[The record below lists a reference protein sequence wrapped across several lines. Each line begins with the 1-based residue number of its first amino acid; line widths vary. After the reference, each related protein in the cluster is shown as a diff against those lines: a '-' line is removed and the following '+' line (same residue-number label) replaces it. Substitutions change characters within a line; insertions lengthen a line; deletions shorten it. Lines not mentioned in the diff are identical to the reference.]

1 MTIIKILLLLL
12 CGINSFLLL
21 NKDLCN
27 RYKINA
33 KSDRLWGGLYGIN
46 MLALE
51 DNKNNKNGSYEF
63 PTFSKFIEEKNKR
76 DEEIIKKYLKKAEE
90 KDRINRLKL
99 EDINIKS
106 KDIKLLNNL
115 AIIEWTKQ
123 WIHDMVNSGT
133 SRLYPKFMYEDM
145 FIIREFAARNIT
157 NKYFYIGYFP
167 GDIITN
173 RGPYYI
179 AALELI
185 TKNKVLDTQL
195 IVQNPNYI
203 IKNEIDNYRMVN
215 FKKELKMLCGE
226 AGIFFRYG
234 NLRNKSDNRYYM
246 CWLLED
252 E

>member
-12 CGINSFLLL
+12 SGINSFLLL
-21 NKDLCN
+21 NKNLYN
-27 RYKINA
+27 RYKLNG
-33 KSDRLWGGLYGIN
+33 KSYEVGKGVVAIN